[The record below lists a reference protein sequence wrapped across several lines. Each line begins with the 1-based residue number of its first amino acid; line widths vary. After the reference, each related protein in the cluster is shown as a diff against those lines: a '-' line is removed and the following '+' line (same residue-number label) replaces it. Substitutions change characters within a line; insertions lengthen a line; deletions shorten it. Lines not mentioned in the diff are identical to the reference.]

1 MSPFLTVPCLQE
13 KGSESSDEPPST
25 LPYIDDA
32 FSLSQNEADYVDAT
46 QRDSADDERSS
57 DNEYV
62 NRTPSEDEATDSAD
76 DDDSIV
82 SANDEARIAEILQAT
97 DAARTLDR
105 HITDAT
111 FPPGG
116 PTP

>member
-1 MSPFLTVPCLQE
+1 MSPFLTVPFLQE

-32 FSLSQNEADYVDAT
+32 LSPQNEADYVDAT

-62 NRTPSEDEATDSAD
+62 DRTPSEDEATDSAD
-76 DDDSIV
+76 DDVSID
-82 SANDEARIAEILQAT
+82 SANDEARIAEILQAS

-111 FPPGG
+111 FPPDG

>member
-1 MSPFLTVPCLQE
+1 MSPFLTVPFLQE

-32 FSLSQNEADYVDAT
+32 LSLSQNEADYVDAT

-62 NRTPSEDEATDSAD
+62 DRTPSEDEATDSAD
-76 DDDSIV
+76 DDASIV
-82 SANDEARIAEILQAT
+82 SANDEARIAEILQDYT
-97 DAARTLDR
+97 DR